1 MYIIEQVKD
10 VINNKN
16 VCINFWSSDLTDDN
30 IFNHIKNGSIKE
42 TVKQCLKNSNIIKD
56 DYSSFG
62 VMVYIEKREILS
74 SINGKIEVAE
84 EIISGYPFSIYSID
98 KIYNF
103 SYMCGSWIVFN
114 TEER

>member
-62 VMVYIEKREILS
+62 VMVYRLYLDTHSVYIALIKS
-74 SINGKIEVAE
+74 
-84 EIISGYPFSIYSID
+84 IISHICAVLGLSLIQKKD
-98 KIYNF
+98 KII
-103 SYMCGSWIVFN
+103 SKPSLI
-114 TEER
+114 